1 MKREVSGRLIRVFD
15 VVRLLIKG
23 LPEELSELK
32 EIFRKV
38 VRKVSGELSGVLAK
52 AAWSFERNVR
62 GK

>member
-1 MKREVSGRLIRVFD
+1 MIRVFD